1 MVKEILTY
9 PTPTGAEYSTDVR
22 SFSEDL
28 FALID
33 DLKDTI
39 NANDLNALAAF
50 QIGSHFNVVVIKEE
64 DGSFLELINPKLL
77 STSGKITITETT
89 AYFPG
94 LSAEVVRHDNISI
107 IYQDRTGEQ
116 HSLKASG
123 ERSALIQRKLDYTFG
138 ATFLEKLSKE
148 EKKNFEKKLEFGS
161 DFAEGESCPTTFK
174 RDYFTKAFKGI
185 ILIMV
190 LSLISSFFVSDEE
203 TLSIMWNT
211 QIYLSIAA
219 LLTSIG
225 YFFYA
230 HYEAKQ
236 YTSCISC
243 QSGNIIGTT
252 MISLVKIAVVMAAS
266 YFVF

>member
-22 SFSEDL
+22 SFNEDL
-28 FALID
+28 FQLIE

-50 QIGSHFNVVVIKEE
+50 QIGSHFNVVVIKED
-64 DGSFLELINPKLL
+64 DGSFLELINPKLI
-77 STSGKITITETT
+77 STNGKITTTETT

-107 IYQDRTGEQ
+107 IYVDRENNQ
-116 HSLKASG
+116 HALKASG
-123 ERSALIQRKLDYTFG
+123 ERSVLIQRKLDYTFG
-138 ATFLEKLSKE
+138 STFLEKLSKD

-161 DFAEGESCPTTFK
+161 DFADGESCPTTFK
-174 RDYFTKAFKGI
+174 RDYFTKAFKGVF
-185 ILIMV
+185 LVMFLLLV
-190 LSLISSFFVSDEE
+190 GSLFVSDKE
-203 TLSIMWNT
+203 TLSTMWST

-219 LLTSIG
+219 VLISIG

-230 HYEAKQ
+230 HYEAKL
-236 YTSCISC
+236 YTTCISC

-252 MISLVKIAVVMAAS
+252 FISLVKVAVIMVAS
-266 YFVF
+266 YFLF